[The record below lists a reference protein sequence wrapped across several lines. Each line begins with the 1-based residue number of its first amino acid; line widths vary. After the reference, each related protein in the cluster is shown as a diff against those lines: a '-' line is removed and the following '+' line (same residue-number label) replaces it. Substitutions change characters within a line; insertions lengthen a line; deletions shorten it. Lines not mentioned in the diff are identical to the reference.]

1 MFSICINYKQTQG
14 EILNWQDKLNKQGYV
29 QLDNFLTD
37 KVANRLLKSL
47 KNNSHSNAWRLL
59 SRPNQ
64 SLPMI
69 NASFKNSGLFRQA
82 QKLAI
87 SGHKRRQFAF
97 SFWRSSNRYIET
109 NKMKPVIEI
118 FKSEILRNVAAVIK
132 DKPSLTDCFAAKLEC
147 NQFIDYHTDGP
158 AGEYAFIYQLSK
170 SWQPR
175 YGGQLILYPSKS
187 RFYRKL
193 LVPKFNTL
201 SILKLD
207 HPMPH
212 SVKMLKTP
220 QHKQRYTISGWI
232 K

>member
-158 AGEYAFIYQLSK
+158 AGENLQPLLGDPAGQRGLGVRRGPGLCEDRGRHLL
-170 SWQPR
+170 QPR
-175 YGGQLILYPSKS
+175 LAEHRARHGRRRPG
-187 RFYRKL
+187 
-193 LVPKFNTL
+193 
-201 SILKLD
+201 
-207 HPMPH
+207 
-212 SVKMLKTP
+212 
-220 QHKQRYTISGWI
+220 
-232 K
+232 